1 MAKKKI
7 LVAVTGMSPQ
17 IITETLFAL
26 YQRDQW
32 VPAEIWVLTTDTG
45 KQQIVNNLLG
55 EHGFF
60 RRLCEEYEL
69 PFIRFDEESVRV
81 IEDQSGKALAD
92 IRTPAENDR
101 AADQIVRFI
110 HDLCADAATELHV
123 SIAGGRKSMGFYIGY
138 ALSLFGRSQD
148 RLSHVLVE
156 EAFEQNPEFYY
167 PNRENRF
174 LNTRLGMRNT
184 AQAQVM
190 LADIPFVRMREHLA
204 APQLG
209 SSWNY
214 LDAVELTQRD
224 LQQFD
229 LELDIA
235 THSIR
240 CGGEVFVLPRQEFAI
255 YAAFADFKLH
265 EPERFLKLTGREKPD
280 DVDFA
285 KRVLHFLQL
294 MKPDLRSETQEAKK
308 KVEQQLKKFQTNKR
322 VMQECNSR
330 LKRSLQEKLHGR
342 AALFSI
348 ESIGKNNNKAYRL
361 ATDKHLIR
369 FV

>member
-1 MAKKKI
+1 MMRKKI

-26 YQRDQW
+26 YHRNW
-32 VPAEIWVLTTDTG
+32 LPAEVWVLTTATG
-45 KQQIVNNLLG
+45 KQKIVDNLLG

-60 RRLCEEYEL
+60 QRLCEEYAL
-69 PFIRFDEESVRV
+69 PSIRFDEESVRV
-81 IEDQSGKALAD
+81 IENRTGKALAD
-92 IRTPAENDR
+92 IRTPEENDW
-101 AADQIVRFI
+101 AADQIVRFV
-110 HDLCADAATELHV
+110 HDLCADAETELHV

-167 PNRENRF
+167 PNRMDRF
-174 LNTRLGMRNT
+174 LNTRYGMKNT
-184 AQAQVM
+184 AEAQVM

-229 LELDIA
+229 LELDVA

-240 CGGEVFVLPRQEFAI
+240 CGGEIFVLPQQDFAI

-265 EPERFLKLTGREKPD
+265 EPERFLRLTGRGETD

-285 KRVLHFLQL
+285 KRVLDFLQL
-294 MKPDLRSETQEAKK
+294 MKPDLRSETLEAKK
-308 KVEQQLKKFQTNKR
+308 KVEQQLKKFQTDKR
-322 VMQECNSR
+322 VMQECSSR
-330 LKRSLQEKLHGR
+330 LKRTLKEKLHGR
-342 AALFSI
+342 ATLFAI
-348 ESIGKNNNKAYRL
+348 ESKGGNNNKTYRL